1 MGSDNAGR
9 SEEGVGSMK
18 TKSTKTRFV
27 SLEIRELTKEE
38 RKALDVVRDVLCGRI
53 LRDVIGKIPAFLC
66 LDDKDHPLVL
76 DKFIVDKIRR
86 DHGNIVAENLVI
98 NVHDWDFGIKN
109 MDKDPDKITLVKTIP
124 SSQNYFIAGA
134 KRDNGFFMVTH
145 FEVITK
151 FPRKLKHLLKR
162 GDVLDHSGRTP
173 SDSEIIGSLHVN
185 SSKEERSSL
194 ERLFS
199 GVETIDRSGVPSEA
213 PKASPIKLEKV
224 SSDND
229 TELLVL
235 KDSKSK
241 NKVNGK
247 KVNKVKER
255 LRSPSC

>member
-1 MGSDNAGR
+1 MGRHDIGR
-9 SEEGVGSMK
+9 GKKGVGFMK
-18 TKSTKTRFV
+18 TKSSKTYFV
-27 SLEIRELTKEE
+27 SLQIRELTKEE
-38 RKALDVVRDVLCGRI
+38 RLALDVVRDVLCGRAD
-53 LRDVIGKIPAFLC
+53 REVIGKIPAC
-66 LDDKDHPLVL
+66 LSIDNKDRPLVL
-76 DKFIVDKIRR
+76 DKSIVNKIRG

-124 SSQNYFIAGA
+124 SSQNYLIAGA

-185 SSKEERSSL
+185 SSKEKRSSL

-199 GVETIDRSGVPSEA
+199 GVEMSERSGVPSGA
-213 PKASPIKLEKV
+213 PATPSIKLEKV
-224 SSDND
+224 SSDNGV
-229 TELLVL
+229 ELLGI
-235 KDSKSK
+235 KNSKSES
-241 NKVNGK
+241 
-247 KVNKVKER
+247 KVKCR
-255 LRSPSC
+255 DVDI

>member
-1 MGSDNAGR
+1 
-9 SEEGVGSMK
+9 MK
-18 TKSTKTRFV
+18 TKSSKTYFA
-27 SLEIRELTKEE
+27 SLQLRELTREE
-38 RKALDVVRDVLCGRI
+38 RLALDVVRDVLCGRVD
-53 LRDVIGKIPAFLC
+53 REVIGKIPAC
-66 LDDKDHPLVL
+66 LSIDNKDRPLVL
-76 DKFIVDKIRR
+76 DKSIVNKIRG
-86 DHGNIVAENLVI
+86 DHGNIVADNLVI

-124 SSQNYFIAGA
+124 SSQNYLIAGA

-229 TELLVL
+229 VELLT
-235 KDSKSK
+235 KNDSKSESNVK
-241 NKVNGK
+241 RK
-247 KVNKVKER
+247 KVEKVKER
-255 LRSPSC
+255 LRIPSC